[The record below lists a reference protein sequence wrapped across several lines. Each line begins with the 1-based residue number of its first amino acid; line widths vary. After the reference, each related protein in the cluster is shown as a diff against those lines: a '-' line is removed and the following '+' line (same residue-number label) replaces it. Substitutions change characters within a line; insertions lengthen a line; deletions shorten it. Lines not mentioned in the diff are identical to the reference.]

1 MATPF
6 KGPLTWDEF
15 TQAVLQQFGPTDFED
30 PSEALTRLKQ
40 TTTVT
45 AYQETFEK
53 LSHRVDV
60 CLDIKIKQPS
70 TLADTIGVARLIEER
85 NQLQK
90 TPSQPFC
97 SQPTLV
103 ATKGNPNPTAGLLG
117 PPPNKTYPTFQQI
130 TSHEAR
136 ARREKDLCYY
146 CDEKYDRCNS
156 GLSFCSLY
164 FSLSLS
170 PLEPLLP
177 TREKTQHAK

>member
-6 KGPLTWDEF
+6 KGLLTWDEF
-15 TQAVLQQFGPTDFED
+15 TQAELQRFGPTDFED

-45 AYQETFEK
+45 AYQEIFGK

-97 SQPTLV
+97 SRPTLV

-136 ARREKDLCYY
+136 ARREKDLYYY
-146 CDEKYDRCNS
+146 CDEKYINVTPPDPIHSDRIRERYYIPKSN
-156 GLSFCSLY
+156 FY
-164 FSLSLS
+164 FYI
-170 PLEPLLP
+170 
-177 TREKTQHAK
+177 TVI